1 MIRLEVVNNQL
12 KSINDIESSK
22 LLRLNLSFNKI
33 NKLCVKP
40 NLQTLIS
47 LNLKG
52 NKLTCL
58 KHL

>member
-12 KSINDIESSK
+12 KTINDIESSK

-40 NLQTLIS
+40 NL
-47 LNLKG
+47 
-52 NKLTCL
+52 
-58 KHL
+58 